1 MFSVLCHPQCHPVPR
16 PFESWRD
23 RQKVQVEPGLYLGS
37 WLAGQAS
44 KLLFVEIQ
52 IYYMR
57 KVFHS
62 FWNPSHWALC
72 YQHWGSITML
82 WRYHFSCHVKTVPWI
97 HHDIDP
103 GRDVMAVLWEEW
115 LHSSEDWSR
124 STYATSLKK
133 TSSSESMG
141 CRRWMTKGDIL
152 KKYDGNAELCDAMVH
167 AKESDPVLSKSQI
180 KPHPDAP
187 SCRNLGFYVKIVISL
202 LVIP

>member
-82 WRYHFSCHVKTVPWI
+82 LRYHFSCHVKNGAL
-97 HHDIDP
+97 D
-103 GRDVMAVLWEEW
+103 
-115 LHSSEDWSR
+115 SSWYWSR
-124 STYATSLKK
+124 SGCHGRAVGGVASFEWRLVPQHIRDLPEK

-152 KKYDGNAELCDAMVH
+152 KKYDGNAELCDAIVH

-187 SCRNLGFYVKIVISL
+187 SCRESWFLC
-202 LVIP
+202 